1 MDERFWQ
8 LCDELVESHTIEID
22 RPKGSRHPKWSL
34 VYPMDYGF
42 LQGTRSNDGAGV
54 DIWRGSLA
62 DEALTGVVLT
72 VDVLKNDCEMKL
84 LVGCTPDEAETA
96 RRVHDDGSQA
106 ASLVLRE

>member
-8 LCDELVESHTIEID
+8 LCDELVESNTIEID
-22 RPKGSRHPKWSL
+22 RPKGSRHPKWSF

-42 LQGTRSNDGAGV
+42 LKRTTSNDGAGV

-84 LVGCTPDEAETA
+84 LVGCTPDESETA
-96 RRVHDDGSQA
+96 RRIHDDGSQA

>member
-22 RPKGSRHPKWSL
+22 RPKGSRYPKWSL

-62 DEALTGVVLT
+62 DEALPGVVLT